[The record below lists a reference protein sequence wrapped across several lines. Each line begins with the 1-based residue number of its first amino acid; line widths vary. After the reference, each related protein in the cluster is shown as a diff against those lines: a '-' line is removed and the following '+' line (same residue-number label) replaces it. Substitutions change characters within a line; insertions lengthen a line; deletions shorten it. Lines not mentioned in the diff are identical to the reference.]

1 MLLSFVA
8 GTTTV
13 ALVAVRRFGPA
24 RWSAVLAVASVVSGW
39 GVAQYPWLLVDEVT
53 LAQAAGAP
61 ATLQGL
67 LVAVGLAVVLVL
79 PSLAYLLWLT
89 QTQAWSGAPE
99 ERAVSA
105 GPPPGPDA
113 RPRRR

>member
-1 MLLSFVA
+1 MPKAVVDRLESIDVDVEHGDAFVFL
-8 GTTTV
+8 
-13 ALVAVRRFGPA
+13 ALGECLRQP
-24 RWSAVLAVASVVSGW
+24 
-39 GVAQYPWLLVDEVT
+39 

-105 GPPPGPDA
+105 GPPPAPDA